1 MKAVVVRI
9 KLLQPLLVTRPGGGE
24 ENSSDAYSFIPGS
37 VIRGALIGRYMEL
50 NPADKEISKP
60 KDGKPRPFFDGSC
73 CFLNGYPVDRS
84 GNRMLPA
91 PLSWQSEKSPTS
103 DYPTV
108 YDFAVSESGPK
119 EPAGVKKEF
128 ASLVSKGK
136 VELDTPERFMQ
147 VHNAS
152 LGRGIKEKGRSFVYR
167 YETLAEGRE
176 FEAAV
181 VGEGAHHL
189 FTELMNISP
198 GMELRLGGS
207 RSANYGRVKLTS
219 ITLVAD
225 WKETSEESNDDGMI
239 IVTLLSD
246 AILTGSYGQP
256 VSNLDDLLSAKCQ
269 KAFTRPRLV
278 GGFNRKWGLPLPQ
291 AEALQAGSVFV
302 YPGEPEVKRRLSEM
316 VESGI
321 GERRVEGFGRVAVN
335 WQRQPY
341 YRQLQPSEILPT
353 DTKDNAVPQPTLV
366 REDSKALAAR
376 MAERQ
381 AREVLDLSLAKAL
394 SQLTIEKPPQA
405 SQLSRLRAAA
415 RLALQKKDLAVIPVH
430 VSSLKSAADQL
441 ERARVVDMDTSS
453 NDRPIRLN
461 EWLTKHI
468 LSSTSNS
475 EENWTVWSKYLKLGE
490 GPVVAGVRLPR
501 GTMEKLEI
509 EYTARLLD
517 ALFRQTTRKVQD
529 KRGGTHDSTME

>member
-37 VIRGALIGRYMEL
+37 VLRGALIGRYMEL

-73 CFLNGYPVDRS
+73 YFLNGYPVARS
-84 GNRMLPA
+84 GSRMLPT
-91 PLSWQSEKSPTS
+91 PLSWRSEKSPTS

-108 YDFAVSESGPK
+108 YDFAVSKSGPK
-119 EPAGVKKEF
+119 EPAALKKEF
-128 ASLVSKGK
+128 AARFGGGK

-152 LGRGIKEKGRSFVYR
+152 LGRGVKEKGRSFVYR
-167 YETLAEGRE
+167 YETLAEGQE

-181 VGEGAHHL
+181 VGEGAHQL
-189 FTELMNISP
+189 FIDLNIST

-219 ITLVAD
+219 ITPVAD
-225 WKETSEESNDDGMI
+225 WKETSEEINADGKI

-246 AILTGSYGQP
+246 AILTGLYGQP
-256 VSNLDDLLSAKCQ
+256 VSNLDELLSAKCQ
-269 KAFTRPRLV
+269 KAFTRTRLV

-302 YPGEPEVKRRLSEM
+302 YSDDPETKKRLSEM
-316 VESGI
+316 VEQGI

-335 WQRQPY
+335 WQGQSSY
-341 YRQLQPSEILPT
+341 NQLQPGGVLPT
-353 DTKDNAVPQPTLV
+353 ETKEKAVPQPALA

-381 AREVLDLSLAKAL
+381 ARAELDLRLAKAL
-394 SQLTIEKPPQA
+394 SQLFIEKPPQA

-415 RLALQKKDLAVIPVH
+415 RLALQKKDLALIPAH
-430 VSSLKSAADQL
+430 VTSLKSAADQL
-441 ERARVVDMDTSS
+441 ERARVVDMDAKP
-453 NDRPIRLN
+453 NDRPTRLN
-461 EWLTKHI
+461 EWLTKHM
-468 LSSTSNS
+468 LSSPSHS
-475 EENWTVWSKYLKLGE
+475 DDNWTVWSKYLGLGE
-490 GPVVAGVRLPR
+490 EEPIVAGVRLPK